1 MKKKLNL
8 TIDPD
13 IRAAAEA
20 MATRRRRSLS
30 QLFEDL
36 IEAEWD
42 RKPPIPSS
50 MSKAKLVYKKRR
62 PGRTP

>member
-1 MKKKLNL
+1 MKRKLNL

-20 MATRRRRSLS
+20 MANRRRRSLS

-42 RKPPIPSS
+42 RNPPLPSS
-50 MSKAKLVYKKRR
+50 MSKAKLAYKKRR

>member
-1 MKKKLNL
+1 MKRKLNL

-20 MATRRRRSLS
+20 MANRRRRSLS

-42 RKPPIPSS
+42 RNPPLPSS
-50 MSKAKLVYKKRR
+50 MSKAKLTYKKRR